1 MEFSCI
7 QTNGITLHVGTAG
20 KQDGPL
26 AVLLHGFPELWY
38 SWREQIDTLVEQG
51 YRVVVP
57 DQRGYNKSDKP
68 LGEQA
73 YVLDQLR
80 DDVIGLIESFGHEKA
95 VVIGHDWG
103 GVVAW
108 HLAGTRSEWVE
119 KLVILNSPHPAVL
132 KDTMKRKPVQFLKS
146 LYVFFFQI
154 PKLPEWLLQKNQF
167 KRLKKALLST
177 SRPYAFTEKDLELYE
192 EAWSRPGSLTAMI
205 NWYRALKAKQKQED
219 SPVITVPVQIIW
231 GIQDTFLSL
240 AIAEENEKQCSN
252 VSTVLVDAT
261 HWVHIEQPKLVNNH
275 MTTFL
280 KGKNTVLNT

>member
-1 MEFSCI
+1 MEFSYI
-7 QTNGITLHVGTAG
+7 QTNGITLHVGTTG

-26 AVLLHGFPELWY
+26 AILLHGFPEFWY
-38 SWREQIDTLVEQG
+38 SWREQIDSLVEQG
-51 YRVVVP
+51 YRVIVP

-68 LGEQA
+68 IGEQA
-73 YVLDQLR
+73 YTVDALR
-80 DDVIGLIESFGHEKA
+80 DDVVGLIQSFGRDKA
-95 VVIGHDWG
+95 VIIGHDWG

-108 HLAGTRSEWVE
+108 HLAATRSEWVE

-177 SRPYAFTEKDLELYE
+177 SRPYAFTEEDLELYK
-192 EAWSRPGSLTAMI
+192 EAWSRQGSLTAMI

-219 SPVITVPVQIIW
+219 PAVITVPVKIIW
-231 GIQDTFLSL
+231 GIHDSFLSL
-240 AIAEENEKQCSN
+240 AIAEENEKQCTN
-252 VSTVLVDAT
+252 VGTVLVDAT
-261 HWVHIEQPKLVNNH
+261 HWVHIEQPELVNDH
-275 MTTFL
+275 IRTFL
-280 KGKNTVLNT
+280 KN